1 MPNQPLVLTRYK
13 ITHGNHPRST
23 SLARVFQ
30 CLAVPRQP
38 PEVFGNTGN
47 ASSRN
52 SDQISLIESRH
63 LARFRRRLSRGA
75 WLFPRSYLRFSR
87 FGCRFSRRWQFR
99 LGLFRSAMVAMVQR
113 LNARGFFF
121 QTQLSVFTFL
131 VLVFKVFWNSFRC
144 HGQQCGRTIPVQAVQ
159 FWSLGD
165 NSSTASKRWRVG
177 KTAPLSLVPRS
188 RRVSALQGL
197 FPDGGASKESP
208 VPKPFRRSAPNV
220 ESDAASALVCWISDI
235 RTDANP
241 RPAL

>member
-75 WLFPRSYLRFSR
+75 WLFPRCYLRFSR

-121 QTQLSVFTFL
+121 QTQLCVLTFL
-131 VLVFKVFWNSFRC
+131 VLGFKVFWNSFRC
-144 HGQQCGRTIPVQAVQ
+144 HGQSVAELSPSKLSNFGHSATIHRPPRRGGTSGRQLRYHWSPV
-159 FWSLGD
+159 
-165 NSSTASKRWRVG
+165 RVG
-177 KTAPLSLVPRS
+177 LAPYRDFS
-188 RRVSALQGL
+188 RT
-197 FPDGGASKESP
+197 GAQ
-208 VPKPFRRSAPNV
+208 VRNRPFQSRFAVAHPTWSRTRRQ
-220 ESDAASALVCWISDI
+220 
-235 RTDANP
+235 R
-241 RPAL
+241 